1 MRPNLLA
8 QGLPVTRLTAT
19 RDRGGIGVRN
29 GYFFFGLVVKGRRG
43 FLRLCVLDAL
53 SFRRLIVLEA
63 ERVAGGAGYSA
74 GVVFELVYEV
84 ARVFGVAY
92 AYRVRIRR

>member
-63 ERVAGGAGYSA
+63 ERVAGGAGDAA
-74 GVVFELVYEV
+74 GVVIELVFQV
-84 ARVFGVAY
+84 ALIFGVTY
-92 AYRVRIRR
+92 ADRVRIRR